1 MMLDENKKQK
11 QFNLSISSLGSP
23 NILNSTFMFVESPIW
38 KNKMIRANDDHQ
50 SIYTSENNIEIRRQL
65 KQEQLKRV
73 NDYIQNSSFIGESN
87 SHMRQSKNKI
97 NSYSFNINQLSP
109 NNLIKKREQIIH
121 MP

>member
-1 MMLDENKKQK
+1 M
-11 QFNLSISSLGSP
+11 S
-23 NILNSTFMFVESPIW
+23 
-38 KNKMIRANDDHQ
+38 RANDDHQ